1 MSDLNSQFSVQ
12 IISTEKTIRSKNL
25 ESKLNEFGIRFQISP
40 GIVPKEPDFNDGLL
54 HSAFLSKL
62 ILQRDL
68 RIGELGC
75 ALAHRHAARNFLDS
89 DHKFALIFEDDSEVI
104 AEFNLDMIEK
114 VLDSTF
120 PKLIV
125 FGWNPGFAIS
135 DNPTD
140 SLSDEP
146 IELITPPLCTFAY
159 AINRPAAKLISSSH
173 DKVVDVADWPIH
185 ILNELT
191 FYATSSPWMYA
202 DPGEEFSTIGGRS
215 YPVPTSPIG
224 VLVSRIKL
232 ISSLMTLLLLSKTS
246 MLNAS
251 AKQIVHRLIIQPM
264 LYEYGLSQVDKDS
277 TTNAVIPLPPK
288 FKKFGLVPSRWTH
301 V

>member
-25 ESKLNEFGIRFQISP
+25 ESKLNEFGISFQISP
-40 GIVPKEPDFNDGLL
+40 GIVPKELDFKEGLL

-75 ALAHRHAARNFLDS
+75 ALAHRHAAANFLDS
-89 DHKFALIFEDDSEVI
+89 DQNFGLIFEDDSEVI
-104 AEFNLDMIEK
+104 AEFNLDMIK
-114 VLDSTF
+114 RVLDSTF
-120 PKLIV
+120 PKLIIL
-125 FGWNPGFAIS
+125 GWSPGFAIA
-135 DNPTD
+135 DNPTVP
-140 SLSDEP
+140 LSDEP
-146 IELITPPLCTFAY
+146 IELLTPTLGTFAY

-173 DKVVDVADWPIH
+173 KKVVDVADWPIH
-185 ILNELT
+185 VLNEIT
-191 FYATSSPWMYA
+191 FYTTASPWIYSN
-202 DPGEEFSTIGGRS
+202 PEEEFSTIGGRS
-215 YPVPTSPIG
+215 FLVPTSRIS
-224 VLVSRIKL
+224 VLVNRIRL
-232 ISSLMTLLLLSKTS
+232 VSSLLTLMLLSKTKK
-246 MLNAS
+246 LNVS
-251 AKQIVHRLIIQPM
+251 PKQIIHRLIIQPM
-264 LYEYGLSQVDKDS
+264 LYEYGLSQVDKES

>member
-25 ESKLNEFGIRFQISP
+25 ESKLNEFGISFQISP
-40 GIVPKEPDFNDGLL
+40 GIVPKELDFKEGLL

-75 ALAHRHAARNFLDS
+75 ALAHRHAAANFLDS
-89 DHKFALIFEDDSEVI
+89 DHKFGLIFEDDAEVV
-104 AEFNLDMIEK
+104 AEFNLDMIRK

-135 DNPTD
+135 DHSTV
-140 SLSDEP
+140 SLSDGP
-146 IELITPPLCTFAY
+146 IELVTPPLCTFAY
-159 AINRPAAKLISSSH
+159 AINRPAAKLISSSQ

-191 FYATSSPWMYA
+191 FYATASPWMYA

-215 YPVPTSPIG
+215 YSVPTSPIG

-277 TTNAVIPLPPK
+277 TINAVIPLPPK
-288 FKKFGLVPSRWTH
+288 FKKFGLIPSRWTH

>member
-12 IISTEKTIRSKNL
+12 IISTNGTIRSKNL

-75 ALAHRHAARNFLDS
+75 ALAHRHAARNFLDT

-104 AEFNLDMIEK
+104 AEFNLHMIEK

-120 PKLIV
+120 PKLIIL
-125 FGWNPGFAIS
+125 GWSPGFAIA
-135 DNPTD
+135 DNSTVP
-140 SLSDEP
+140 LGDEP
-146 IELITPPLCTFAY
+146 IELLTPTLGTFAY

-173 DKVVDVADWPIH
+173 DKVVDVADWPINV
-185 ILNELT
+185 LNEMT
-191 FYATSSPWMYA
+191 FYATASPWIYSSPE
-202 DPGEEFSTIGGRS
+202 EEFSTIGGRS
-215 YPVPTSPIG
+215 FLVPTSRIS
-224 VLVSRIKL
+224 VLVGRIRL
-232 ISSLMTLLLLSKTS
+232 VSSLLTLILLSKS
-246 MLNAS
+246 KKLNVS
-251 AKQIVHRLIIQPM
+251 PKQIVHRLIIQPM
-264 LYEYGLSQVDKDS
+264 LYEYGLSQVHRDL
-277 TTNAVIPLPPK
+277 TTNTVFRLPPK